1 MIQLDRPSKMKKILF
16 IIGTR
21 PEAIKMAPLIIYFKS
36 KNAFDIKVCITAQHR
51 QMLDEVFGFFK
62 IVPDFDL
69 NLMTT
74 NQDLFDI
81 TALAISKLK
90 FVFETFLPD
99 LIFVQGDT
107 TTAFVGA
114 LAGYYKKIKIA
125 HIEAGLRSFDKYS
138 PYPEEM
144 NRKMISSIADFHF
157 TPTQKATEHLLNE
170 GYSENIYQVG
180 NTVIDALLLGID
192 EIKMKSERIFFDYF
206 NFIDFSNKI
215 ILVTAHR
222 RENLGEPLEN
232 ICDAINYLNQKY
244 DDLTFVFPVHLNP
257 AVRKTVNEKLS
268 GKQNIHLLAPLDYPK
283 LIWLL
288 NKSFLVITDSG
299 GIQEEA
305 PTLGKPILVIRDI
318 TERPE
323 GIDAGNAILVG
334 SNKDNIITNFER
346 IYLNNQE
353 YNRISNISN
362 PYGDGTS
369 SKKIFDIICQNL

>member
-1 MIQLDRPSKMKKILF
+1 
-16 IIGTR
+16 
-21 PEAIKMAPLIIYFKS
+21 
-36 KNAFDIKVCITAQHR
+36 
-51 QMLDEVFGFFK
+51 
-62 IVPDFDL
+62 
-69 NLMTT
+69 
-74 NQDLFDI
+74 
-81 TALAISKLK
+81 
-90 FVFETFLPD
+90 
-99 LIFVQGDT
+99 
-107 TTAFVGA
+107 
-114 LAGYYKKIKIA
+114 
-125 HIEAGLRSFDKYS
+125 
-138 PYPEEM
+138 
-144 NRKMISSIADFHF
+144 MISSIADFHF
-157 TPTQKATEHLLNE
+157 TPTKKATEHLLNE